1 MDWVSVGKRIRE
13 SRLQK
18 SWRQEDLG
26 EAVGLSV
33 KHIGALERG
42 ERHPNL
48 ESFIRIANAL
58 EIPADILLQDVT
70 DKGYQVRMSEYLNRI
85 DTLSGERR
93 KLALKLLEVI
103 LDE

>member
-1 MDWVSVGKRIRE
+1 MDWASVGKHIRE

-26 EAVGLSV
+26 NAVGLSV
-33 KHIGALERG
+33 KYIGALERG
-42 ERHPNL
+42 EKCPKL

-58 EIPADILLQDVT
+58 EMSVDVLLEDVT
-70 DKGYQVRMSEYLNRI
+70 DKGYQVRMSKYLDKI
-85 DTLSGERR
+85 DTLPEERR
-93 KLALKLLEVI
+93 KLALKLLDVI